1 MGALHEGHGSL
12 IRQVR
17 GRGMPVVATVFVNPT
32 QFGPREDFAKYPRTL
47 EHDVA
52 LAERCGADVVFAPAA
67 EIVYPDGLEAAQQH
81 AASWPLPAVA
91 REPGLEDAC
100 RPGHF
105 NGVCQVVA
113 RLFDLTR
120 PALAV
125 FGEKDFQQLRVLTQM
140 AAESGGRWGA
150 LRVEPGAT
158 VREPDGLAMSSRN
171 RYLRPEQRDQALG
184 LVRALQM
191 VGCAAFCA
199 GAGSEDGPTL
209 VDSVR
214 VAALK
219 SLVCIVSRAPAA
231 VEPHVIALAEP
242 LLMLTRFAGAPAV
255 RGPRPLIRASA
266 LDALRALASLPHPRL
281 HPVRERVLQGLLPAL
296 DDPKRNVRR
305 RAGACRNDWAVRR

>member
-1 MGALHEGHGSL
+1 VQLIHDPASLAPFAGCALVPTMGALHEGHGSL

-32 QFGPREDFAKYPRTL
+32 QFGPREDFGKYPRTL
-47 EHDVA
+47 DHDVA

-113 RLFDLTR
+113 RLFYLTR
-120 PALAV
+120 PALSV

-140 AAESGGRWGA
+140 VAESGGRWAA
-150 LRVEPGAT
+150 LRVEPGPT

-191 VGCAAFCA
+191 A
-199 GAGSEDGPTL
+199 
-209 VDSVR
+209 
-214 VAALK
+214 
-219 SLVCIVSRAPAA
+219 
-231 VEPHVIALAEP
+231 
-242 LLMLTRFAGAPAV
+242 
-255 RGPRPLIRASA
+255 ASA
-266 LDALRALASLPHPRL
+266 QHPHTAERLMQETLTDHGLAIDYAVVRDATTLLPVTGFERPTRALIAARL
-281 HPVRERVLQGLLPAL
+281 DTVRLIDNMPMPV
-296 DDPKRNVRR
+296 
-305 RAGACRNDWAVRR
+305 CR

>member
-67 EIVYPDGLEAAQQH
+67 ENVYPDGLEAAQQH

-140 AAESGGRWGA
+140 VAESSGRWGA

-191 VGCAAFCA
+191 A
-199 GAGSEDGPTL
+199 
-209 VDSVR
+209 
-214 VAALK
+214 
-219 SLVCIVSRAPAA
+219 
-231 VEPHVIALAEP
+231 
-242 LLMLTRFAGAPAV
+242 
-255 RGPRPLIRASA
+255 ASA
-266 LDALRALASLPHPRL
+266 QHPQTAERLMQETLADHGLAVDYAVVRDATTLLPVTGFERPTRALIAARL
-281 HPVRERVLQGLLPAL
+281 DTVRLIDNMAMPV
-296 DDPKRNVRR
+296 
-305 RAGACRNDWAVRR
+305 CR